1 MNNEIQLAEKVQ
13 PYCLVLKNGIKIWLD
28 YDSAMNLI
36 DKVSEMESHKAIKF
50 DDFEFNT
57 AEHVGIFPQSV
68 LGDLQKEKDG
78 YTRCTKLKWHSK
90 NEACTCFM
98 PKFKG

>member
-1 MNNEIQLAEKVQ
+1 MPNEIEPSENTQ
-13 PYCLVLKNGIKIWLD
+13 PYCLVMKNGIKIWLD

-36 DKVSEMESHKAIKF
+36 DRVSEIDSHKAIRF

-78 YTRCTKLKWHSK
+78 YWRCAKLSWHK
-90 NEACTCFM
+90 KGEACDHFM
-98 PKFKG
+98 PKFRG